1 MTAGSIR
8 SVRAIQ
14 WKKEDV
20 MKNSKTLKEHF
31 DGKAD
36 TPFEFFMLFVS
47 LVNIVC
53 LGFETSQAA
62 MAKYGS
68 VLNAID
74 TICLIFFCVELVLK
88 IIVFNKD
95 FFKSKWNIFDAVIV
109 LVSIAPAFS
118 YFTVFKA
125 VKIFRSIRIVRAL
138 STVKSLRTLKLVSG
152 LEHLQVVLKAIVKS
166 IPGILWTCIML
177 LVFYYIY
184 AVVGTM
190 LFGELFPQKF
200 GGLGRSFLT
209 LFSVMI
215 FDNLFDGVIRP
226 IMQEFSWAWAYFIS
240 FSLISSFVIMN
251 VIVGIVVDSI
261 ENTHKY
267 YLIHNTFENDS
278 KAADMHAILKQVSE
292 LSAQISQLETLCR
305 KQVEP

>member
-1 MTAGSIR
+1 
-8 SVRAIQ
+8 
-14 WKKEDV
+14 

-36 TPFEFFMLFVS
+36 TPFEFFMLFVI

-74 TICLIFFCVELVLK
+74 TISLIFFCVELVLK

-95 FFKSKWNIFDAVIV
+95 FFKSKWNIFDSVIV

-166 IPGILWTCIML
+166 IPGIVWTCIML
-177 LVFYYIY
+177 FIFYYIY
-184 AVVGTM
+184 AIVGTM
-190 LFGELFPQKF
+190 LFGELFPRLF

-215 FDNLFDGVIRP
+215 FDNLFEGIIRP
-226 IMQEFSWAWAYFIS
+226 IMQEFSWAWVYFIS
-240 FSLISSFVIMN
+240 FSLITSFVIMN

-261 ENTHKY
+261 DAVHKDY
-267 YLIHNTFENDS
+267 QLRCNCEDDDEKSGMNEL
-278 KAADMHAILKQVSE
+278 LKQVSE
-292 LSAQISQLETLCR
+292 LSAQVSRLEALCK
-305 KQVEP
+305 KQANS